1 MTAATKASDSGIDP
15 KSARKMLHRLRTDLR
30 NIEEAIRAFERLA
43 LQKGQGRFHGPRS
56 TVRPTTVV
64 DIASRRGRPA

>member
-15 KSARKMLHRLRTDLR
+15 KSARKMLRRLRTDLR

-43 LQKGQGRFHGPRS
+43 SQKAPGCFHGRRS
-56 TVRPTTVV
+56 TVQTTTVV
-64 DIASRRGRPA
+64 DIASRRGQSA